1 MPRRLAH
8 QAAGDHTKCSVPAKL
23 LQVNRLPFLVVFLKL
38 LATRGGTLRQGRN
51 LRMIVFLLDATS
63 EFIDHA
69 TVLLMWLGGCVVLVL
84 MVWMLILFLLSRH
97 RYPP

>member
-1 MPRRLAH
+1 
-8 QAAGDHTKCSVPAKL
+8 
-23 LQVNRLPFLVVFLKL
+23 
-38 LATRGGTLRQGRN
+38 
-51 LRMIVFLLDATS
+51 MIVFLLDATS

-97 RYPP
+97 RYPPSTGE